1 MIINKQTRTKMKNIL
16 QFIFALFFISNLSS
30 CYTTEKI
37 TVYGKPGTEVYTPNK
52 EKISEINSNGKAKVI
67 LSSDACY
74 TYLLSKDA
82 NSNMYIPFA
91 LDYKNKSYA
100 GTKFLNGTAAILATG
115 GVFLDLIGLVALCT
129 GDDETGSTFFL
140 SGTAPLLLGAFTG
153 MATSSRLDQTTRKWQ
168 FKYLNNQKTNSD
180 LNFTSPISS
189 EQLKHMNQSA
199 SPSKQL
205 AYDKLA
211 ATGWK
216 QKQNNIVK
224 LPFKEGTFEVIQVV
238 THFNDDYITMTPSG
252 KVSIKDNFINISI
265 SGNSN
270 LKDKTIKITKDLK
283 RNRKFGKP
291 ERTYKLYETSDG
303 KEIGIYFDNS
313 LEAMGILE
321 QKILISVDNSIS
333 FEIAWM

>member
-1 MIINKQTRTKMKNIL
+1 MKNIL

-37 TVYGKPGTEVYTPNK
+37 TVYCKPGTEVYTPNK

-67 LSSDACY
+67 LSSDECY

-100 GTKFLNGTAAILATG
+100 GTKMLEPLNYTVCAGSLITAIVAACAAGEDSAPVAAVGGLAAIPTAFG
-115 GVFLDLIGLVALCT
+115 GMIL
-129 GDDETGSTFFL
+129 
-140 SGTAPLLLGAFTG
+140 
-153 MATSSRLDQTTRKWQ
+153 SSRLSQTTRQWQ
-168 FKYLNNQKTNSD
+168 FKYLKNQQTNSD
-180 LNFTSPISS
+180 LNFTRPIFP

-224 LPFKEGTFEVIQVV
+224 LPFKEGTFDVIQVV
-238 THFNDDYITMTPSG
+238 THFNDDYVTMTPSG

-270 LKDKTIKITKDLK
+270 LKAKTIKITKDLK
-283 RNRKFGKP
+283 RNKKFGEP

-313 LEAMGILE
+313 LEAMGIIE

-333 FEIAWM
+333 FEITWM

>member
-1 MIINKQTRTKMKNIL
+1 MKKIL
-16 QFIFALFFISNLSS
+16 QFIFALFFIFNLSS

-52 EKISEINSNGKAKVI
+52 EKISEINSDGKAKVI

-74 TYLLSKDA
+74 TYLLSKDV

-100 GTKFLNGTAAILATG
+100 GTKFLNGTAMCIASG
-115 GVFLDLIGLVALCT
+115 GLVLTLAGAIAICA
-129 GDDETGSTFFL
+129 GDEEVGAPLFV
-140 SGTAPLLLGAFTG
+140 SGTAPALLGAFTG
-153 MATSSRLDQTTRKWQ
+153 MVTSSRLDQKNRQWQ
-168 FKYLNNQKTNSD
+168 FKYLKNQQTNSD
-180 LNFTSPISS
+180 LNFTRPFFS
-189 EQLKHMNQSA
+189 EQPKHMNQSD

-211 ATGWK
+211 ATGWE

-224 LPFKEGTFEVIQVV
+224 LPFKEGTFDVIQVV
-238 THFNDDYITMTPSG
+238 THFNDDYVTMTPSG

-283 RNRKFGKP
+283 RNKKFGEP
-291 ERTYKLYETSDG
+291 ERTYKLYKASDG
-303 KEIGIYFDNS
+303 KEIGIYFDDS
-313 LEAMGILE
+313 LEAIGILE